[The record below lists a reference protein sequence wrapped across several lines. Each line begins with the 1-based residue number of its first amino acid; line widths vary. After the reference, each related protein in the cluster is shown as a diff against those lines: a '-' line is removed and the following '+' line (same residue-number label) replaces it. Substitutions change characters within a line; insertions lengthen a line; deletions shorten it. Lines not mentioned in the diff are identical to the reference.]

1 MYWFILR
8 SSRMEKQAEGRTRP
22 NQKNIKSQSFPTRNL
37 VLQDTNN
44 LQLSSRNQNNLKA
57 FHIRFHEPPSSITMH
72 FAKFLALVGVF
83 AMAAVAAPNKPTKP
97 PQPPP
102 PPPPPPPTQQN
113 ACGNGATP
121 YCCNTDSK
129 GAYGSCYTY
138 RTLIP
143 QPIMQSASLS
153 LSLDRSKERKPI
165 ADMILRKKQSSAP
178 SAA

>member
-1 MYWFILR
+1 
-8 SSRMEKQAEGRTRP
+8 
-22 NQKNIKSQSFPTRNL
+22 
-37 VLQDTNN
+37 
-44 LQLSSRNQNNLKA
+44 
-57 FHIRFHEPPSSITMH
+57 MH

-83 AMAAVAAPNKPTKP
+83 ATAAVAAPNKPTKP

-138 RTLIP
+138 QFSSQCGMTSICCNAINSV
-143 QPIMQSASLS
+143 QTCIGSASVTT
-153 LSLDRSKERKPI
+153 P
-165 ADMILRKKQSSAP
+165 P
-178 SAA
+178 YYPYYY